1 MRKLFFA
8 IGLLVLVI
16 SISWYVYTSILK
28 PATSPVVITGQ
39 TKINQNGIY
48 ILTNDISCTE
58 LVGEDVCIGIFGS
71 NIVLDCQNHVILGP
85 GARSRTVRNV
95 GAGTIGIQISP
106 RDEYVTIK
114 NCNVQKFHIGIRTAH
129 NGLNSII
136 NNIASNN
143 TDLGIYLDNARNNTL
158 INNTANYNNKGIY
171 LFLES
176 DYNILINNTANNNEI
191 HGFYLIESSHNN
203 TLMGNQACGNG
214 LKWKIGKSIGAGD
227 VSCLNSTMVDE
238 GGNIC
243 NPVGPNCGGTINCNA
258 GCP

>member
-1 MRKLFFA
+1 M
-8 IGLLVLVI
+8 VI

-28 PATSPVVITGQ
+28 PATSPVVITGK
-39 TKINQNGIY
+39 TIINRSGTY

-58 LVGEDVCIGIFGS
+58 LIGEDTCIDIHGS
-71 NIVLDCQNHVILGP
+71 NIVLDCQNHVVLGP
-85 GARSRTVRNV
+85 GERSP
-95 GAGTIGIQISP
+95 TIGIGISP

-114 NCNVQKFHIGIRTAH
+114 NCNVQKFYIGIRTAH

-143 TDLGIYLDNARNNTL
+143 TFIGIYLDNVRDHTL
-158 INNTANYNNKGIY
+158 INNTANYNDWGIY

-176 DYNILINNTANNNEI
+176 DYNILINNTANNNDI
-191 HGFYLIESSHNN
+191 FGFYLTQSSHNN
-203 TLMGNQACGNG
+203 TLIGNQACGNA
-214 LKWKIGKSIGAGD
+214 LEWKRKEAGD
-227 VSCLNSTMVDE
+227 VFCLNSTMVDE